1 MRKDP
6 FSTSGIREDEPTGE
20 MTNLWIDR
28 DGYITLHLTP
38 DEAERIA
45 YALPFDH
52 ELAVRIRR
60 TLRGSLER
68 NILY

>member
-1 MRKDP
+1 MHKEP
-6 FSTSGIREDEPTGE
+6 FSTTGFLGGETTGE
-20 MTNLWIDR
+20 TADLPIER
-28 DGYITLHLTP
+28 DGHITLHLTP

-60 TLRGSLER
+60 ALRGPLKR
-68 NILY
+68 TIVY